1 METSV
6 VCLEGGVK
14 MIETLE
20 QLYIAFDNLFRG
32 IEKDCVK
39 CKFSRCLGYVWL
51 LAEEAERLIENGLEV
66 LQINENLFFVNSFPV
81 VEGEI
86 NIEQFK
92 PKCSFL
98 TDGRCGIYNQRPLSC
113 RMYPL
118 SFYIENGILQLVLH
132 LDCLYSR
139 HRMNCRI
146 FKENSLA
153 ILQRVEKNLLKEIAE
168 TYRQVFAISKFPQ
181 GGNHCTVIGSLDF
194 LYSERR

>member
-1 METSV
+1 VINTID
-6 VCLEGGVK
+6 K
-14 MIETLE
+14 
-20 QLYIAFDNLFRG
+20 LYSAFDNLFKG
-32 IEKDCVK
+32 IEEDCKK
-39 CKFSRCLGYVWL
+39 CDYSRCLGYVWL
-51 LAEEAERLIENGLEV
+51 LSQEAERMVDNGLEV
-66 LQINENLFFVNSFPV
+66 LQINENLFFINSFPV
-81 VEGEI
+81 I
-86 NIEQFK
+86 NRKINVEQFK
-92 PKCSFL
+92 PQCPFL
-98 TDGRCGIYNQRPLSC
+98 DDGRCSIYDNRPLSC

>member
-1 METSV
+1 M
-6 VCLEGGVK
+6 
-14 MIETLE
+14 
-20 QLYIAFDNLFRG
+20 
-32 IEKDCVK
+32 
-39 CKFSRCLGYVWL
+39 GYL
-51 LAEEAERLIENGLEV
+51 PERLIENGLEV

-118 SFYIENGILQLVLH
+118 SFWIESGILQLVLH
-132 LDCLYSR
+132 LDCLHSR
-139 HRMNCRI
+139 HRMNCPKFR
-146 FKENSLA
+146 KSSLA
-153 ILQRVEKNLLKEIAE
+153 ILQSTEKTLLRDIAE

-181 GGNHCTVIGSLDF
+181 GRNSCIVIGSLNFFILKGGDNHV
-194 LYSERR
+194 